1 MCFTILTRAI
11 PGCYVAAT
19 AAAIYSTIQYY
30 ADIVRVWGLHA
41 VDLLCSSYQPAREF
55 PIPRRVSRPRL
66 SVAGLFFSAA
76 AGRRAVLRV
85 VGLWPLGFWVIRFY
99 GVLSLRS
106 LRFRVFGSEAAQKRR
121 SPKAIGLGLW
131 ALAVGWCSVLGR
143 LLSVLVILLA
153 SALGVRL
160 KFNHAAAAFDF
171 WLWIFWLLGLGLR
184 LCQSVPLQGTTIHL
198 TSITVRSK
206 HLCEKRKR
214 RNMQL

>member
-85 VGLWPLGFWVIRFY
+85 VVVGLWIFGLIGSTGFWVY
-99 GVLSLRS
+99 GHWDFGPSAFARS
-106 LRFRVFGSEAAQKRR
+106 RAAQSQTRTASSLCSQCR
-121 SPKAIGLGLW
+121 SPKPLGLGLW

-143 LLSVLVILLA
+143 LLSVLVILLT

-160 KFNHAAAAFDF
+160 KFNRAAAAAIGF
-171 WLWIFWLLGLGLR
+171 
-184 LCQSVPLQGTTIHL
+184 
-198 TSITVRSK
+198 
-206 HLCEKRKR
+206 
-214 RNMQL
+214 